1 MAFPWPQHYHFP
13 PFFTRQPNAETN
25 AARTQ
30 MWKDLILS
38 YCKHNRIFTLN
49 VREAVASSPLF
60 GNEAISRRLQP
71 SDANEI
77 LHLMASAGLAEW
89 YVSDGNKLMIF
100 WRKPSEWAS
109 LLYEWVDGSGQ
120 VDSVLTL
127 YEIREGEVSFGT
139 GILCANRSP
148 PVLVAVP
155 GGPHDMPLLLTA
167 KTMRRTSQNFKEW
180 TTICWSR

>member
-1 MAFPWPQHYHFP
+1 MAAAFSWPQHYHFP

-60 GNEAISRRLQP
+60 GNEVISRRLQP

-89 YVSDGNKLMIF
+89 FVSDGNKLMIF

-127 YEIREGEVSFGT
+127 YEIREGEVSSGT
-139 GILCANRSP
+139 GI
-148 PVLVAVP
+148 
-155 GGPHDMPLLLTA
+155 
-167 KTMRRTSQNFKEW
+167 
-180 TTICWSR
+180 